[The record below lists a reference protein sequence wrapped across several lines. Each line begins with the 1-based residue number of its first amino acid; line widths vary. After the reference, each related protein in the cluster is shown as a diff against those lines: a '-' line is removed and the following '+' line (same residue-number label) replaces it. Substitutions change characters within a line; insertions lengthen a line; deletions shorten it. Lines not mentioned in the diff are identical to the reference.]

1 MLPHIPPVRAATTG
15 TLQSM
20 TTLLYGGGAHSVLAN
35 DYAKMLAD
43 GTLLDENEPFDAL
56 VERCASIEVRA
67 NSR

>member
-1 MLPHIPPVRAATTG
+1 
-15 TLQSM
+15 M